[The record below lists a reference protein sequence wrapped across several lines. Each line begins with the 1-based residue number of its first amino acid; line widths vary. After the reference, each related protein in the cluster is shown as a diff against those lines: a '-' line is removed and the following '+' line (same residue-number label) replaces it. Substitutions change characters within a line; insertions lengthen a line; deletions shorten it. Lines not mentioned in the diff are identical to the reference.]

1 MNKPPKT
8 YLIAPLDWG
17 LGHAMRCIPIIR
29 ILIEHQQNVILAGS
43 GLSITYL
50 QKEFPHLK
58 VVQLPGVPVSFETDQ
73 GFGLK
78 TILLGLKMRRHVSQE
93 LRLTE
98 KLVRENEID
107 VIISDNRYGVRSS
120 STRNILIT
128 HQIYPQ
134 TPFPFRVIVNNMVR
148 RQIGEFDQCW
158 APDYQSENESESGI
172 QRENES
178 ENEGATIKLRV
189 AAIEEEQKRKL
200 TLSGSLSH
208 GEDLPE
214 NVHFIGPLSRFISR
228 KDPVEKDIDL
238 LAILSGPEPART
250 DFEVLLKKHLPS
262 LPGNKVLICG
272 REFGPETS
280 EKSIRIIPGLTGLEL
295 QNIIDRSKKIIC
307 RSGYTTI
314 MDLDILGRSALLV
327 PTPRQSEQEYLAKHL
342 TSQGRFAII
351 AQSEIPEQ
359 LDKKLREIP
368 ADRLPNTMS
377 IKKIKW
383 LLNLPDQDKGTI

>member
-1 MNKPPKT
+1 
-8 YLIAPLDWG
+8 
-17 LGHAMRCIPIIR
+17 MRCIPIIR